1 MPVDRAMLK
10 QALSELVRLRGG
22 AENPTCFLAQ
32 LYSSALTEWAGELG
46 VDRHKLNK
54 LVHFKEAIS
63 DRRLN

>member
-10 QALSELVRLRGG
+10 QALNELVRLRGG
-22 AENPTCFLAQ
+22 AENPTRFLAQ
-32 LYSSALTEWAGELG
+32 LYSSALSEWAGELG

>member
-1 MPVDRAMLK
+1 MLK

-22 AENPTCFLAQ
+22 AENPTRFLAQ
-32 LYSSALTEWAGELG
+32 LYSSALSEWAGELG